1 MSTAAG
7 RKIVQL
13 RTVNVRMFVDDSGCG
28 AGKGGKSISGC
39 YGKKESARE
48 DEYFYK
54 KNKEQLGQLKDH
66 LSKEISY
73 HKAQIHR
80 HKEAIRR
87 HNQAL
92 KDHSTERQD

>member
-1 MSTAAG
+1 MSSAAG
-7 RKIVQL
+7 RKIIHL
-13 RTVNVRMFVDDSGCG
+13 RTVNVRMLVDESGRG
-28 AGKGGKSISGC
+28 AGKSDGHIGGC

-54 KNKEQLGQLKDH
+54 KNKEQLGQLKNH

-92 KDHSTERQD
+92 KDKSSECKD